1 MWRYPIGG
9 NVSKGINLLYFDGQ
23 CLGHDFKNT
32 PLIDSFDSY
41 HKKLK
46 ENHVILQNIPIE
58 DILIFFNEVSKK
70 IIERDGPFQ
79 KKFSDDGIN
88 FLVYWFRKNFLE
100 KAIAESLRMD
110 PSVLNQYIETSDKK
124 FLISA
129 TPKGLITH
137 WLSGNVPILGL
148 LSLIQGLATKNIN
161 ILKISKDTGM
171 LIPHFLEEI
180 SKINVIVSNK
190 KTIKGSDVC
199 KSIAVVY
206 FDRHNTQAQ
215 EYFSNISNVRVAW
228 GGMEAVESVMN
239 TKRNYGT
246 EDVIFGPKKSFAV
259 IEKKKIDTQE
269 KINSLCQKLAND
281 IFQIDQRGCNSPHNV
296 FIEKDSKFGSKH
308 FAKSLGIAMENLSKR
323 NPQQYYSSLE
333 TLNILKKRTEF
344 DMFYDAFY
352 PDSLEWSVLHADNNF
367 LEDSCFNRTIF
378 VKQFDKKE
386 EILNQCSH
394 LTQSIGVAMGKDSLL
409 DFARQ
414 AASKG
419 VDRFPQIGSMTLY
432 EVPWD
437 GMYVMDRFV
446 KWTKIGS

>member
-1 MWRYPIGG
+1 MRRYSVGG
-9 NVSKGINLLYFDGQ
+9 DVNKGINLLYFDGK
-23 CLGHDFKNT
+23 CLSDDFENA
-32 PLIDSFDSY
+32 PIIDSFDDY
-41 HKKLK
+41 YKKLN
-46 ENHVILQNIPIE
+46 ENHNILHSTPIK

-70 IIERDGPFQ
+70 IIERNGSFQ

-88 FLVYWFRKNFLE
+88 FLVYWFRQNFLE

-110 PSVLNQYIETSDKK
+110 PSVLDEYIEKDDK

-171 LIPHFLEEI
+171 LIPHFLEEM
-180 SKINVIVSNK
+180 SKINITVSK
-190 KTIKGSDVC
+190 DKTIKGSDIC
-199 KSIAVVY
+199 KNIAVVY
-206 FDRHNTQAQ
+206 FDRNNIQAQ
-215 EYFSNISNVRVAW
+215 EYFSNISNIRVAW
-228 GGMEAVESVMN
+228 GGMDAVQSVMN

-246 EDVIFGPKKSFAV
+246 EDVIFGPKQSFAI
-259 IEKKKIDTQE
+259 IEKNKIKTEEDV
-269 KINSLCQKLAND
+269 NLLCQKLAND

-296 FIEKDSKFGSKH
+296 FVEKDSKFGSKY
-308 FAKSLGIAMENLSKR
+308 FAKHLGLAMENLAKK

-352 PDSLEWSVLHADNNF
+352 PNSLEWSVLHADNNI

-378 VKQFDKKE
+378 VKTYDNIDD
-386 EILNQCSH
+386 ILKQCSH
-394 LTQSIGVAMGKDSLL
+394 LTQSIGVAMNKDSLL
-409 DFARQ
+409 EFARK
-414 AASKG
+414 ASIKG
-419 VDRFPQIGSMTLY
+419 VDRFPKIGSMTLY

-446 KWTKIGS
+446 KWTKISL

>member
-1 MWRYPIGG
+1 MK
-9 NVSKGINLLYFDGQ
+9 KGINLLYFDGK
-23 CLGHDFKNT
+23 CLGNDFEDT
-32 PLIDSFDSY
+32 PLIDNFDSY
-41 HKKLK
+41 YKKLK
-46 ENHVILQNIPIE
+46 ENHTILHNTPIE
-58 DILIFFNEVSKK
+58 DILIFFNQVSKK

-88 FLVYWFRKNFLE
+88 FLVYWFRQNFLE
-100 KAIAESLRMD
+100 KAVSESLRMD
-110 PSVLNQYIETSDKK
+110 PSVLDRYIETSDKK

-180 SKINVIVSNK
+180 SKIDVIVSDN
-190 KTIKGSDVC
+190 KTIKGSDIC

-206 FDRHNTQAQ
+206 FDRHNTKAQ

-228 GGMEAVESVMN
+228 GGMDAVESVMN

-259 IEKKKIDTQE
+259 IEKKKINTQE
-269 KINSLCQKLAND
+269 KINILCQQLAND
-281 IFQIDQRGCNSPHNV
+281 VFQIDQRGCNSPHNV
-296 FIEKDSKFGSKH
+296 FIEKGSKFGSKH
-308 FAKSLGIAMENLSKR
+308 FSESLGIAMENLAKR

-344 DMFYDAFY
+344 DMFYEAFY
-352 PDSLEWSVLHADNNF
+352 PDSLEWSVLYADNNI

-378 VKQFDKKE
+378 IKTFNKKE
-386 EILNQCSH
+386 EVLNQCSH
-394 LTQSIGVAMGKDSLL
+394 LTQSIGVAMDRNSLL
-409 DFARQ
+409 DFARK
-414 AASKG
+414 AAIKG
-419 VDRFPQIGSMTLY
+419 VDRFPKIGSMTLY

-437 GMYVMDRFV
+437 GMYVIDRFV
-446 KWTKIGS
+446 KWTKISI

>member
-1 MWRYPIGG
+1 MWRHSIGG
-9 NVSKGINLLYFDGQ
+9 NVTKKGISVLYFDGK
-23 CLGHDFKNT
+23 CLGDNFDNAPLVQDFS
-32 PLIDSFDSY
+32 DY
-41 HKKLK
+41 HNRLK
-46 ENHVILQNIPIE
+46 ENHKTLCNTPIE
-58 DILIFFNEVSKK
+58 DILVFFNEISKR

-79 KKFSDDGIN
+79 KKFSEDGIN

-100 KAIAESLRMD
+100 KAIVESLRMD
-110 PSVLNQYIETSDKK
+110 PIVLDQYIEIDNKL
-124 FLISA
+124 LISA
-129 TPKGLITH
+129 TPKGVITH

-171 LIPHFLEEI
+171 LIPNFLAEI
-180 SKINVIVSNK
+180 SKIDLKISDS
-190 KTIKGSDVC
+190 KTIKGSEIC
-199 KSIAVVY
+199 KNIAVVY
-206 FDRHNTQAQ
+206 FDRNNKEAQ
-215 EYFSNISNVRVAW
+215 EYFSNISNIRVAW
-228 GGMEAVESVMN
+228 GGMDAVESVMN

-246 EDVIFGPKKSFAV
+246 EDVIFGPKKSFAI
-259 IEKKKIDTQE
+259 IEKSQIEGEKDID
-269 KINSLCQKLAND
+269 SLCQKLAND

-296 FIEKDSKFGSKH
+296 FIEKNSKFGSKH
-308 FAKSLGIAMENLSKR
+308 FAESLSIAMEKLSKR

-352 PDSLEWSVLHADNNF
+352 PDSLEWSVLHADNNV

-378 VKQFDKKE
+378 VKTFDKKK

-394 LTQSIGVAMGKDSLL
+394 LTQSIGVAMDKDSLL

-414 AASKG
+414 AAIKG
-419 VDRFPQIGSMTLY
+419 VDRFPKIGSMTLY

-437 GMYVMDRFV
+437 GMYVIDRFV
-446 KWTKIGS
+446 KWTKINL

>member
-1 MWRYPIGG
+1 MRRHSFGG
-9 NVSKGINLLYFDGQ
+9 NVIKGVNLLYFEGE
-23 CLGHDFKNT
+23 CLANDFKDA

-41 HKKLK
+41 YQKLK
-46 ENHVILQNIPIE
+46 ENHATLYNMPIE

-70 IIERDGPFQ
+70 IIDRNGPFQ
-79 KKFSDDGIN
+79 KKFSEDGIN
-88 FLVYWFRKNFLE
+88 FLVYWFKQNFLE
-100 KAIAESLRMD
+100 KAITESLRME
-110 PSVLNQYIETSDKK
+110 PSVLNQYIEADDKK
-124 FLISA
+124 ILISA

-161 ILKISKDTGM
+161 VLKISKDTGM

-180 SKINVIVSNK
+180 SKIDVAISDN
-190 KTIKGSDVC
+190 KTIRGLDIC

-206 FDRHNTQAQ
+206 FDRNNIQAQ

-228 GGMEAVESVMN
+228 GGMDAVESVMN
-239 TKRNYGT
+239 TKKSYGT

-259 IEKKKIDTQE
+259 ISKDQISTQAQ
-269 KINSLCQKLAND
+269 INTLCQKLAND

-296 FIEKDSKFGSKH
+296 LIEKNSKFGSNH

-323 NPQQYYSSLE
+323 TPQQYYSSLE

-344 DMFYDAFY
+344 DMFFDAFY
-352 PDSLEWSVLHADNNF
+352 PDSLEWTVLYADNNI
-367 LEDSCFNRTIF
+367 LEESCFNRTIF
-378 VKQFDKKE
+378 VKTFVDKE

-394 LTQSIGVAMGKDSLL
+394 LTQSIGVAMDKNSLL
-409 DFARQ
+409 EFARK
-414 AASKG
+414 AAIKG
-419 VDRFPQIGSMTLY
+419 VDRFPKIGSMTLY

-437 GMYVMDRFV
+437 GMFVMDRFI
-446 KWTKIGS
+446 KWTKLNI

>member
-1 MWRYPIGG
+1 M
-9 NVSKGINLLYFDGQ
+9 SKKINLLYFDGK
-23 CLGHDFKNT
+23 CLGDDFEDT

-41 HKKLK
+41 YKKLK
-46 ENHVILQNIPIE
+46 ENHTIFQNIPIK
-58 DILIFFNEVSKK
+58 DLLIFFNEVSKK

-88 FLVYWFRKNFLE
+88 FLVYWFRQNFLE
-100 KAIAESLRMD
+100 KAIKESLRMD
-110 PSVLNQYIETSDKK
+110 PSVLDQYIETSDKK

-180 SKINVIVSNK
+180 SKIDVIVSDN
-190 KTIKGSDVC
+190 KTIKGSDIC

-215 EYFSNISNVRVAW
+215 EYFSNISNIRVAW
-228 GGMEAVESVMN
+228 GGMDAVESVMN

-269 KINSLCQKLAND
+269 KINILCQKLAND

-296 FIEKDSKFGSKH
+296 FIEKNSKFGSKH
-308 FAKSLGIAMENLSKR
+308 FAESLSIAMEKLSKR

-352 PDSLEWSVLHADNNF
+352 PDSLEWSVLHADNNV

-378 VKQFDKKE
+378 VKTFDKKK

-394 LTQSIGVAMGKDSLL
+394 LTQSIGVAMDKDSLL

-414 AASKG
+414 AAIKG
-419 VDRFPQIGSMTLY
+419 VDRFPKIGSMTLY

-437 GMYVMDRFV
+437 GMYVIDRFV
-446 KWTKIGS
+446 KWTKINL

>member
-1 MWRYPIGG
+1 M
-9 NVSKGINLLYFDGQ
+9 NKGINLLYFDGK
-23 CLGHDFKNT
+23 CLGHDLENAT
-32 PLIDSFDSY
+32 MIDSFDSY
-41 HKKLK
+41 YKKLK
-46 ENHVILQNIPIE
+46 ENHVILQNMPIE
-58 DILIFFNEVSKK
+58 DILIFFNKVSKK
-70 IIERDGPFQ
+70 IIERDGVFQ

-88 FLVYWFRKNFLE
+88 FLVYWFRQNFLE
-100 KAIAESLRMD
+100 KAINESLRMN
-110 PSVLNQYIETSDKK
+110 PSVLDQYIETSDKK

-180 SKINVIVSNK
+180 SKIDVIVSDK
-190 KTIKGSDVC
+190 KTIKGSDIC
-199 KSIAVVY
+199 KSIAIVY
-206 FDRHNTQAQ
+206 FDRHNKQAQ

-228 GGMEAVESVMN
+228 GGMDAVESVMN

-296 FIEKDSKFGSKH
+296 FIEKNSKFGSKH
-308 FAKSLGIAMENLSKR
+308 FAKSLGIAMGNLAKR

-352 PDSLEWSVLHADNNF
+352 PDSLEWSVLHADNDI

-378 VKQFDKKE
+378 VKTFHKKE
-386 EILNQCSH
+386 DVLNQCSH
-394 LTQSIGVAMGKDSLL
+394 LTQSIGVAMEEDSLL
-409 DFARQ
+409 DFARK
-414 AASKG
+414 AAIKG

-446 KWTKIGS
+446 KWTKISF